1 MLRLS
6 ACAQRFM
13 SWGRRKWAT
22 QQWLELADE
31 QGRHAASLNLELK
44 WSPPTAPTTQA
55 AKDSAADQSPE
66 QKALAEAEAQ
76 AEIFEEMVAAKE
88 AEGAAARSVVL
99 ELLVSALSLSCACC
113 LLSR

>member
-1 MLRLS
+1 M
-6 ACAQRFM
+6 
-13 SWGRRKWAT
+13 
-22 QQWLELADE
+22 ELADE

-44 WSPPTAPTTQA
+44 WIPATTQA
-55 AKDSAADQSPE
+55 AKDPSAEEVEGQSPE

>member
-1 MLRLS
+1 MGS
-6 ACAQRFM
+6 
-13 SWGRRKWAT
+13 SRKWAT

-55 AKDSAADQSPE
+55 AKNSAADQQSPE

-88 AEGAAARSVVL
+88 AEGAAARSIVL

>member
-1 MLRLS
+1 MRS
-6 ACAQRFM
+6 
-13 SWGRRKWAT
+13 SRKWAT

-31 QGRHAASLNLELK
+31 QGHHAASLNLELK

-55 AKDSAADQSPE
+55 AKNSSAEEGQSPE

-99 ELLVSALSLSCACC
+99 ELLVSATCPFSLSCACC